1 MGGKDHRRFSQIKKG
16 LLGLDD
22 QFVVSE
28 EVYEDISMFC
38 FVLFFFWMTSGRVVL
53 LPLAWLQ
60 EVGEEGSA
68 YKCQVL
74 GLSWVCLE
82 EMLRS
87 YLETS

>member
-1 MGGKDHRRFSQIKKG
+1 
-16 LLGLDD
+16 
-22 QFVVSE
+22 
-28 EVYEDISMFC
+28 
-38 FVLFFFWMTSGRVVL
+38 MTSGRVVL

-87 YLETS
+87 YLETSLVVRSQN